1 MCVHLRGRRLCVCVS
16 KREKC
21 VSEGECVCL
30 SKGGGKGVCV
40 SGDKAV

>member
-1 MCVHLRGRRLCVCVS
+1 MCV
-16 KREKC
+16 C

-40 SGDKAV
+40 SGEKAV